1 MTVKKFLKAMIEKVQ
16 QNDLFNIGAMLAYY
30 LLFSIFPF
38 LIFLL
43 NIVGL
48 IAAEYQQDILELL
61 QVLPKNVVAIINPI
75 LTSMINSS
83 SGTLLSVSLLLAL
96 WAGSKGI
103 IKLMGEVSRAFGSTK
118 PHSFLV
124 TRALGLLFTLALSA
138 MMVVLVSANVFGDI
152 IYHYVVSLV
161 GEQELL
167 MEVFHFLRGTVPFLV
182 MVIIFALLYRFS
194 PSADVKRKI
203 TIVEMLP
210 GALFTSV
217 SWIIITY
224 AFSFYVNNFGRY
236 DATYG
241 SLGGII
247 VLLLWLY
254 LSSIVMVLGAYVSSV
269 YVDLK
274 EQDKLE
280 IK

>member
-1 MTVKKFLKAMIEKVQ
+1 MTIKIFLKAMIEKVQ

-61 QVLPKNVVAIINPI
+61 QVLPKNVVEIINPI
-75 LTSMINSS
+75 LTSMIHSS
-83 SGTLLSVSLLLAL
+83 SGTLLSVSLLVAL

-161 GEQELL
+161 GEKELL
-167 MEVFHFLRGTVPFLV
+167 VEVFHLLRGIVPFLV

-203 TIVEMLP
+203 TIIDMLP

-217 SWIIITY
+217 SWVVITN

>member
-1 MTVKKFLKAMIEKVQ
+1 MTVKNFINAMIKKIQE
-16 QNDLFNIGAMLAYY
+16 NDLFNIGAMLAYY

-48 IAAEYQQDILELL
+48 IAAEYQQEILELL
-61 QVLPKNVVAIINPI
+61 QVLPKNVVEIINSI
-75 LTSMINSS
+75 LTSMIHSS
-83 SGTLLSVSLLLAL
+83 SSTLLSVSLLVAL

-124 TRALGLLFTLALSA
+124 TRALGILFTLALSA
-138 MMVVLVSANVFGDI
+138 MVVVLVSANVFGDI
-152 IYHYVVSLV
+152 IYNYVVSFV

-167 MEVFHFLRGTVPFLV
+167 LEIFHLLRGIVPFIV

-194 PSADVKRKI
+194 PSADIKSKI
-203 TIVEMLP
+203 TIIEMLP

-269 YVDLK
+269 YVELK
-274 EQDKLE
+274 EQDKLK
-280 IK
+280 I